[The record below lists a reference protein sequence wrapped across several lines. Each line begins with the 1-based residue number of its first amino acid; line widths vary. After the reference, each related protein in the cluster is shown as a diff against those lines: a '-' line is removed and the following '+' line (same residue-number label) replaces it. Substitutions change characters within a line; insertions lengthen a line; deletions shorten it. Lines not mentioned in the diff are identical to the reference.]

1 MDLLSKRYASPFL
14 LLEEYIEAG
23 CFTEFVESLI
33 DIVNEETENETLW
46 DLYLHKVYD
55 KTYSEFLK
63 AVKSKPE
70 EEQSVDFGTVINE
83 SMNILDGFVPEL

>member
-1 MDLLSKRYASPFL
+1 MDLLNKRYSASPFL

-23 CFTEFVESLI
+23 CFAEFIDSLI

-46 DLYLHKVYD
+46 DFYLHKVHD
-55 KTYSEFLK
+55 KTYQDFLDEI
-63 AVKSKPE
+63 KSKPV

-83 SMNILDGFVPEL
+83 SMNILEGYVPE